1 MLGFGI
7 GMILRRAA
15 GAIATSTVLLLV
27 LPLLVITLPQSWQND
42 VNKWVPAYAG
52 GGIFATKPDPTDPP
66 IAHDFAAWTGFAV
79 FAMYAAIALIGAMMA
94 FRSRDA

>member
-1 MLGFGI
+1 VLAPGI
-7 GMILRRAA
+7 GAVLRRTA
-15 GAIATSTVLLLV
+15 GAITASVALLLV
-27 LPLLVITLPQSWQND
+27 MPLLVTTLPQAWQND

-66 IAHDFAAWTGFAV
+66 IAHDFSAWTGFAV
-79 FAMYAAIALIGAMMA
+79 FAMYAAIALIGAMAA